1 MVDCKA
7 RAAHL
12 DRTASTRDKARLQC
26 LTREGVWYWLTAL
39 PCQAL
44 SLHLAKQKFVFAAKC
59 CLGDLVFLAA
69 AECPMRRC
77 CAKTG
82 NLGDHPISCGIS
94 GERIAK
100 HNHVQDALF
109 QAAQQ
114 AGLAPVREQEG
125 LLMGSSDKPN
135 NILFRGLLAGHYTC
149 LNVTATKA

>member
-59 CLGDLVFLAA
+59 CLGLLVFLAA
-69 AECPMRRC
+69 AECPVRRC
-77 CAKTG
+77 CAKTS
-82 NLGDHPISCGIS
+82 NLGDHPSP
-94 GERIAK
+94 
-100 HNHVQDALF
+100 
-109 QAAQQ
+109 
-114 AGLAPVREQEG
+114 AGLVAR
-125 LLMGSSDKPN
+125 GSLSTTTCKMPCSRQPSK
-135 NILFRGLLAGHYTC
+135 LAWCPCGSRRGS
-149 LNVTATKA
+149 